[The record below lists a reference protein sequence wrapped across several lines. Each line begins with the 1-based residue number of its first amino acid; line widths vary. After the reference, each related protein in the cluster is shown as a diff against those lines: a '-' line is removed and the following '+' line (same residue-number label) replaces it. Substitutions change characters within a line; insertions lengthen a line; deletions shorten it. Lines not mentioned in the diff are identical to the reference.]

1 MISISINSLSIVLFV
16 SVLLFILFTDDPSE
30 PLLQRVAG
38 IGSEGV
44 ESESEGGGGR
54 LAQYYIKVLRLFEQ
68 VPAPSLVIAV
78 ADEATKRVSREDPN
92 CVSGC
97 VSVPGGPELCKWL
110 CVSAGRTRTV

>member
-1 MISISINSLSIVLFV
+1 MISISIKYLNIVLFV
-16 SVLLFILFTDDPSE
+16 SALLFILFTDDPSE

-38 IGSEGV
+38 VGSEGV
-44 ESESEGGGGR
+44 EGESEGGGGGGR

-78 ADEATKRVSREDPN
+78 ADEATKRVSQVDPN

-97 VSVPGGPELCKWL
+97 ICILLE
-110 CVSAGRTRTV
+110 

>member
-1 MISISINSLSIVLFV
+1 MISISINYLSIVLVV

-38 IGSEGV
+38 VGNEGV
-44 ESESEGGGGR
+44 EGESEGGGGGR

-78 ADEATKRVSREDPN
+78 ADEATKRVSQDDPN

-97 VSVPGGPELCKWL
+97 ISVL
-110 CVSAGRTRTV
+110 